1 MTKNGF
7 YLVILALV
15 GQLLLHGQVATEP
28 LQAGHDASEETPLSV
43 SVPET
48 GRLNLVSFLSVT
60 VEGAFLGWLA
70 VVYDDA
76 TTERAAD
83 YLELYNKASDLLA
96 LSWFD
101 NFGIQRVAVDRGLLE
116 EAAKLEGVFVVLL
129 EGEPL

>member
-28 LQAGHDASEETPLSV
+28 LQAGHHASEETPLSV

-60 VEGAFLGWLA
+60 IEGAILGWLA
-70 VVYDDA
+70 VYDDA
-76 TTERAAD
+76 TTERAVHQR
-83 YLELYNKASDLLA
+83 NLA
-96 LSWFD
+96 FSWFD
-101 NFGIQRVAVDRGLLE
+101 NSGIPRVAVDRGLLRQ
-116 EAAKLEGVFVVLL
+116 ADKLEGVFVVLL

>member
-28 LQAGHDASEETPLSV
+28 LQAGHRASEETPLSV

-60 VEGAFLGWLA
+60 VEGPFLGWLA
-70 VVYDDA
+70 VYDDA

-83 YLELYNKASDLLA
+83 YLELYNNASDLLA
-96 LSWFD
+96 FSWFD

>member
-15 GQLLLHGQVATEP
+15 GQLLLHGQAATEP
-28 LQAGHDASEETPLSV
+28 LQAGHHVSEETPLSV

-48 GRLNLVSFLSVT
+48 SRMNLVSFLPVT
-60 VEGAFLGWLA
+60 IEGAFLDWLA
-70 VVYDDA
+70 IYDDA

-83 YLELYNKASDLLA
+83 YLELYNNASDLLA

-101 NFGIQRVAVDRGLLE
+101 NFGIQRVAVDRGLLKQ
-116 EAAKLEGVFVVLL
+116 ADKLEGVFVVLL

>member
-28 LQAGHDASEETPLSV
+28 LQAGHHASEETPLSV

-60 VEGAFLGWLA
+60 VEGAILGWLA
-70 VVYDDA
+70 VYDDA
-76 TTERAAD
+76 TTERAED
-83 YLELYNKASDLLA
+83 YLELYNNASDLLA

-101 NFGIQRVAVDRGLLE
+101 NFGIQRVTVDRGLPD
-116 EAAKLEGVFVVLL
+116 KLEGVFVILL